1 MKKIIFLS
9 SIFCVLV
16 LMLSL
21 TMVGC
26 SNNNN
31 KTEDIFIGKQVTLS
45 LKGGVDQ
52 LRGKVIDLKMNE
64 YMTMEDT
71 NYIFTINLN
80 NREYRIVMEKEK
92 SE

>member
-1 MKKIIFLS
+1 MKKILILS
-9 SIFCVLV
+9 CIFCFIVLV
-16 LMLSL
+16 LTL

-26 SNNNN
+26 SNNSNS
-31 KTEDIFIGKQVTLS
+31 EDIFIGKQVTLS

-52 LRGKVIDLKMNE
+52 LRGKVIALKMNE
-64 YMTMEDT
+64 YITLEDT

-80 NREYRIVMEKEK
+80 NREYRIVMEKET

>member
-1 MKKIIFLS
+1 MKKIIILS
-9 SIFCVLV
+9 SIFCVVVLV
-16 LMLSL
+16 LTL

-26 SNNNN
+26 SKNN

-45 LKGGVDQ
+45 LKGGMDQ

-80 NREYRIVMEKEK
+80 NREYRIVMEKET